1 MTAKLFKLIN
11 LFEAYLLAYCSIA
24 LKLSGFGAIRGRVID
39 RMLRSTPMVHGKKSS
54 LFRYIVSDFV
64 REKVSFTVVKNGPVK
79 DIVLVYDLIKS
90 GKNYSHDDAILSHAS
105 ILADNPEVNS
115 VKILATTESALFRTT
130 TFNKNKGPETYAGVK
145 EKIEKKY
152 QTKRNNLSLEYF
164 ISDSIERLVHLCSRI
179 ASQSPDVLVFNSGWD
194 NESRLVRSIFY
205 GRIPIA
211 RMMTQSDMIP
221 DREADLLLAKIK
233 DEKFLELCNSND
245 LNVIFCVYPRRDLHV
260 KNVNYEES
268 STPGCNREVKLITAL
283 TGKRI
288 KDVIKGYSQKELE
301 SLLRLF
307 DLKHR
312 VSWLL
317 IGDTK
322 KEDLEGISPKLDKLI
337 RSGQFKF
344 SSPVS
349 DLRSLLKGADLYVNL
364 PGITGGGATGILARS
379 VGTPVIT
386 DGYSDVAN
394 KQPSSFVTDS
404 GDIESFVVKAK
415 QLAIDDSSRGLYFSE
430 YNQLIKDMLK
440 HEEKFYNGLTKA
452 KIEFLT
458 LNSDSQKIK
467 PEFR

>member
-1 MTAKLFKLIN
+1 MTTKLFKLID
-11 LFEAYLLAYCSIA
+11 LLKAYLLAYYSIA
-24 LKLSGFGAIRGRVID
+24 LKLIGFRAIRGRVIN
-39 RMLRSTPMVHGKKSS
+39 RMLKNTPMVHGKKSS

-64 REKVSFTVVKNGPVK
+64 RKKVSFTAVNSDSVK

-90 GKNYSHDDAILSHAS
+90 GQNYSHDDAILSHAS
-105 ILADNPEVNS
+105 ILADNSEVNS
-115 VKILATTESALFRTT
+115 VKILATTESALFRSP
-130 TFNKNKGPETYAGVK
+130 TFSSNKGPETYAAVK
-145 EKIEKKY
+145 EKLEKKY
-152 QTKRNNLSLEYF
+152 PTKRNNLSLEYF
-164 ISDSIERLVHLCSRI
+164 SSDSIEKLIELCSRV

-233 DEKFLELCNSND
+233 DKKFLKLCNSND

-268 STPGCNREVKLITAL
+268 NTSGCNREVKLITAL

-301 SLLRLF
+301 SLLSLF
-307 DLKHR
+307 DLKRR

-317 IGDTK
+317 IGDIK

-349 DLRSLLKGADLYVNL
+349 DLRPLLKDADLYVNL
-364 PGITGGGATGILARS
+364 PGITGGGATGMLARS
-379 VGTPVIT
+379 VETPVIT

-404 GDIESFVVKAK
+404 DDIKSFVVKAK
-415 QLAIDDSSRGLYFSE
+415 QLAIDDSSRKLYFSE
-430 YNQLIKDMLK
+430 YNQLIKDMPM
-440 HEEKFYNGLTKA
+440 HERYFLDSIGQA
-452 KIEFLT
+452 KTEFLKNK
-458 LNSDSQKIK
+458 LL
-467 PEFR
+467 